1 MLART
6 AIFFDRNVG
15 FHRPRSRPKIAGRS
29 AKVVKDG
36 VSCNEFA
43 QPLKQVF
50 GQSVGV
56 RAMSHHFRR
65 DCFQY

>member
-6 AIFFDRNVG
+6 IFFLIATLTFIAPVSAQDR
-15 FHRPRSRPKIAGRS
+15 GRS

-43 QPLKQVF
+43 QPLKQVIRAVR
-50 GQSVGV
+50 GS